1 MNCTQETYHR
11 CLATVAPR
19 EVAAA
24 RANGTYSATWNSKK
38 PNKTDLELRAKVL
51 DMLSSRPLTTEQVR
65 ARTSTARPQAYALLQ
80 KMEYDGLVKSR
91 KVVVDGSSTC
101 EWRLAILRA
110 SHAMEAE

>member
-1 MNCTQETYHR
+1 MNCTQELYHR

-24 RANGTYSATWNSKK
+24 RANGAYAATWSSKR

-51 DMLSSRPLTTEQVR
+51 DMLSARPLTTEQVR
-65 ARTSTARPQAYALLQ
+65 ARTATVRPQAYAMLQ

-91 KVVVDGSSTC
+91 KVVVGGFSVC
-101 EWRLAILRA
+101 EWRLL
-110 SHAMEAE
+110 